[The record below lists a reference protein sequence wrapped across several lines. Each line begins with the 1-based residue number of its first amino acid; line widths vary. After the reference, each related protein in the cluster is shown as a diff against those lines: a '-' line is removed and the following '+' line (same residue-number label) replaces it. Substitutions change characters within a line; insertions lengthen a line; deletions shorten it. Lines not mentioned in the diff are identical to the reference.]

1 MPYDGPDRRKD
12 PKRPDTGDRRRQ
24 ADIEER
30 IEEFRLLRDKALL
43 IIGGIGLCAATL
55 SAIFVEVKSPELLLA
70 AMTAFA
76 GLLGAPTVLRY
87 DERRRDG
94 RRLVE

>member
-1 MPYDGPDRRKD
+1 MYDGPERRKD
-12 PKRPDTGDRRRQ
+12 PEVPDTGERRRQ
-24 ADIEER
+24 DDIDER
-30 IEEFRLLRDKALL
+30 VEEFRLLRDKALL
-43 IIGGIGLCAATL
+43 LIGGVGLCIVTFA
-55 SAIFVEVKSPELLLA
+55 AIFVDIKSPELALA

-76 GLLGAPTVLRY
+76 GLLGAPTVLRL